1 MHTPFHHSRP
11 RSVRSSLIPVASTA
25 TLALL
30 LAGCGG
36 DGAAVAGSAGA
47 GAGGTGASTSAPA
60 RFDPSLRDSPCSVVT
75 VDTVASVFGLP
86 AGEIEQHES
95 SGMCLY
101 NWKGAGMVMDAT
113 IHVTQVADDA
123 AAAAQHFANV
133 TRGMSSD
140 ELGKAMDGISEQAR
154 ASAGPDSAAA
164 GALLAGAADATR
176 SASRGIEFSDVDG
189 IGDQARMLV
198 GRGDLRVLVDNLH
211 FSVTAHHGER
221 MTAPPDLTQLV
232 AASRAW
238 HQTTLAEREEQTIAL
253 ARAAVAAL

>member
-1 MHTPFHHSRP
+1 MHTPFHRSRP
-11 RSVRSSLIPVASTA
+11 RSVRSSLIPAASTA

-36 DGAAVAGSAGA
+36 DGAAEAGRAD
-47 GAGGTGASTSAPA
+47 AGGTGVSTSAPA
-60 RFDPSLRDSPCSVVT
+60 RFDASLSDSPCSVVT
-75 VDTVASVFGLP
+75 VDTVATVFGLP
-86 AGEIEQHES
+86 VGEIEQHES
-95 SGMCLY
+95 AGICLY
-101 NWKGAGMVMDAT
+101 NWKGDGMVMDAT
-113 IHVTQVADDA
+113 VHVARVAEDA

-133 TRGMSSD
+133 TRGMSGD

-189 IGDQARMLV
+189 VGDQARMLV

-221 MTAPPDLTQLV
+221 MAAPPDLTKLV